1 VKTAGRSAGID
12 LELWLDGFLR
22 EASFI
27 HSYPFYAAILSRLT
41 PVHDPSVERMAVS
54 LIDSRFYLHI
64 NVDSFVREPQY
75 IRGVLLHEVHHIALG
90 HLSDLKFANAE
101 EPEVM
106 DLALEMSANEYIEE
120 PLPNPIV
127 WSNYAKYGL
136 RAGES
141 TLTRYEKLRAAAKQ
155 GKAVGSNM
163 QNASKRSEGEGA
175 APRRVDDHRHLGAD
189 AKQRASEGAAEHV
202 RKLVSDAIQQVQK
215 AGTGEELSKQL
226 LVGKNPGCL
235 LEELSGGYK
244 APEVPVDWKNALS
257 MFVAKTRAP
266 AHTWSRPNRRFP
278 NLVGVV
284 PGRAYASRATTRPKL
299 NVVIDTSQSMMP
311 AELDEIARHLGTI
324 AEHAQITIVE
334 CDTECIR
341 TYAFTGHLADIAGR
355 GGTDLRP
362 PFEASFLSRHPADGL
377 VYFTDGD
384 GPFHEQQPSLPV
396 LWVLTK
402 RRKFACLW
410 GERTWLVRGK

>member
-1 VKTAGRSAGID
+1 VKAARAGAGID
-12 LELWLDGFLR
+12 LEVWLDGFLR
-22 EASFI
+22 DSAFLET
-27 HSYPFYAAILSRLT
+27 YPFYAAILSRLT
-41 PVHDPSVERMAVS
+41 PVVDPSIERMAVS
-54 LIDSRFYLHI
+54 LIDSQFYLHI
-64 NVDSFVREPQY
+64 NVEAFVREPQY
-75 IRGVLLHEVHHIALG
+75 IRGVLLHEVHHLALG

-101 EPEVM
+101 DPELM

-127 WSNYAKYGL
+127 WAPYAKYGL
-136 RAGES
+136 RAGQS
-141 TLTRYEKLRAAAKQ
+141 TLTRYDKLREAKRD
-155 GKAVGSNM
+155 GRPVSSTEHH
-163 QNASKRSEGEGA
+163 ASKRSDGDSGK
-175 APRRVDDHRHLGAD
+175 PRRVDDHRHLGAG
-189 AKQRASEGAAEHV
+189 AEHRIAEGAAEHV
-202 RKLVSDAIQQVQK
+202 RKLVSDAILQVQQQGSEDVSK
-215 AGTGEELSKQL
+215 RLLAGRTAGR
-226 LVGKNPGCL
+226 L

-244 APEVPVDWKNALS
+244 PPEVQVDWKNALS

-299 NVVIDTSQSMMP
+299 NVVIDTSQSMLSG
-311 AELDEIARHLGTI
+311 ELEEIARHLGTI
-324 AEHAQITIVE
+324 AEHAHITIVE

-341 TYAFTGHLADIAGR
+341 SYAFTGALHDIAGR

-362 PFEASFLSRHPADGL
+362 PFESDFLSRHPADGL

-384 GPFHEQQPSLPV
+384 GPFHKQQPSLPV

-402 RRKFACLW
+402 KKKFACPW